1 MKVHFVP
8 FFPRSK
14 TSIILSLVALVA
26 LVGTLVAVGVVR
38 VRPVGAQSSTSW
50 TTYGFTDSRS
60 NYNPSETII
69 NPTTAHNLKLKWTAT
84 SSGCSGSPGG
94 PIDIFTQPVVD
105 QNLQMIFWGSWDGC
119 EHAANL
125 SGQQVWATFIG
136 QIVSSNCNFPS
147 TLGVSSTATD
157 TTVTINGVSTP
168 VLLLGGGDGNFYAL
182 NAQTGAIIWQTQ
194 LGTGTGSYLW
204 ASPAV
209 FNGSIYE
216 GLSSQL
222 DCPLVQAKF
231 YQLDP
236 TTGTILN
243 TFNIVKSGCTGG
255 SIWGSPAI
263 DEAAGTV
270 YFATGNPGKCA
281 PTDTLAPA
289 LVELSLSNLALVGSW
304 QVPKAQQVFDSDFGN
319 TPTLF
324 QGTING
330 VLTPMVGALNK
341 NGTYYAFARDNLSSG
356 PVWQTTITSKPG
368 GQPDNSPS
376 AWDGTYLY
384 VAGSYATISGTTCQ
398 GKGSSLQ
405 AVNPSTGA
413 FVWQTCFAACCIWG
427 AVTEVPGLAVVN
439 SVSSLRVVA
448 TATGKVLFNYYDK
461 SQGGIFYGPVSISNG
476 VLYVGDSNGNLYAFA
491 P

>member
-1 MKVHFVP
+1 MF
-8 FFPRSK
+8 SLA
-14 TSIILSLVALVA
+14 SLIILISAVVVA
-26 LVGTLVAVGVVR
+26 GVVR
-38 VRPVGAQSSTSW
+38 VHPVGAQTSGSW
-50 TTYGFTDSRS
+50 LAYGYDDSRS
-60 NYNPSETII
+60 NYNPTETII
-69 NPTTAHNLKLKWTAT
+69 NPTNAHNLKLKWTAT
-84 SSGCSGSPGG
+84 STLCTGSPGG
-94 PIDIFTQPVVD
+94 PNDVFAQPVVD
-105 QNLQMIFWGSWDGC
+105 QNLQLIFWGSWNGC
-119 EHAANL
+119 EYATNL
-125 SGQQVWATFIG
+125 SGQPVWSTFLG
-136 QIVSSNCNFPS
+136 QITSTQCNFPS
-147 TLGVSSTATD
+147 TLGVSSTPTD
-157 TTVTINGVSTP
+157 TTLTINGVSTS

-194 LGTGTGSYLW
+194 LGVGTGSYLW
-204 ASPAV
+204 SSPAYY
-209 FNGSIYE
+209 NGYVYE

-222 DCPLVQAKF
+222 DCPLVQSKF
-231 YQLDP
+231 YQLDA

-243 TFNIVKSGCTGG
+243 TFNVVKSGCTGG

-263 DEAAGTV
+263 DETAGTV

-281 PTDTLAPA
+281 PSDTFAPA
-289 LVELSLSNLALVGSW
+289 LVELSLSNLSLVGSW
-304 QVPKAQQVFDSDFGN
+304 LVPKVQQVFDSDFGN

-341 NGTYYAFARDNLSSG
+341 NGIYYAFARDKLGSG

-368 GQPDNSPS
+368 GQPDNAPS

-384 VAGSYATISGTTCQ
+384 IAGSYATISGTTCQ

-439 SVSSLRVVA
+439 SVSSMRVVA
-448 TATGKVLFNYYDK
+448 TATGKVLFNYFDK
-461 SQGGIFYGPVSISNG
+461 TPQGTGTFYGPVSISNG
-476 VLYVGDSNGNLYAFA
+476 VLYVGDSLGYLYAFA